1 MEVIQQHIV
10 DSIDK
15 TTFNLGLT
23 SLSDR
28 VSAKTLKY

>member
-1 MEVIQQHIV
+1 MEIIQQHII
-10 DSIDK
+10 DSIDT

-28 VSAKTLKY
+28 VSEIILEY

>member
-1 MEVIQQHIV
+1 MEIIQQHII

-28 VSAKTLKY
+28 VSVKTFKY